1 MKAVR
6 YYGPNKP
13 LRIEDIDLPKIG
25 DDEVLVK
32 VKAAGICHTDLH
44 FLDGTLVPWKG
55 TLPITLGH
63 EIAGEIEEVGEKV
76 KNFKK
81 GDRVVLNNNKS
92 CGKCEYC
99 KAGMQ
104 NLCDDL
110 DQHGFTI
117 DGGYA
122 EYVKT
127 VERTLVKLPNE
138 VPFEKAAVLP
148 CAVGSVYHG
157 LVDQAKLKAGE
168 SLLIN
173 GFGGLGTSAFQVA
186 KHLGAKVF
194 VVDVSKEK
202 LKMAEEMG
210 ADGAV
215 DGTKPNVSE
224 EIKKMTGGK
233 GVNVALELVGLKKTM
248 ENALNSLAKTGRYV
262 IIGYTKDLLEIN
274 PLSLVVGEFRIIGS
288 VSYTQQNLI
297 DVVELARMKKITP
310 VVSKTVGLD
319 EVPDVLNQMK
329 EKKIV
334 GRVVAR
340 P

>member
-13 LRIEDIDLPKIG
+13 LKVENVEVPQIG
-25 DDEVLVK
+25 DDEVLIK
-32 VKAAGICHTDLH
+32 IKAAGVCHTDLH

-63 EIAGEIEEVGEKV
+63 EIAGEVEETGKNI

-81 GDRVVLNNNKS
+81 GDRVVVNNNKS
-92 CGKCEYC
+92 CGKCDYC
-99 KAGMQ
+99 RMGKQ
-104 NLCDDL
+104 NLCSDL

-127 VERTLVKLPNE
+127 VERTLIKLPSD

-148 CAVGSVYHG
+148 CAVGSVYHA
-157 LVDQAKLKAGE
+157 LVDLAKLQSGE

-186 KHLGAKVF
+186 KHIGARVF

-202 LKMAEEMG
+202 LKLAEEMG
-210 ADGAV
+210 ADGV
-215 DGTKPNVSE
+215 IDGSTENVGE

-233 GVNVALELVGLKKTM
+233 GVNVAVELVGLKKTM
-248 ENALNSLAKTGRYV
+248 SNAINSLAKMGRYV
-262 IIGYTKDLLEIN
+262 IIGYTKDLLEVS
-274 PLSLVVGEFRIIGS
+274 PLLLVVGEYHVIGS
-288 VSYTQQNLI
+288 VSYTHQNLV
-297 DVVELARMKKITP
+297 DVVNLAHMKKISP
-310 VVSKTVGLD
+310 VVSKTISLEEIPSALD
-319 EVPDVLNQMK
+319 QIK
-329 EKKIV
+329 ERKII
-334 GRVVAR
+334 GRVVAM

>member
-13 LRIEDIDLPKIG
+13 LKVEDVEIPKIG

-63 EIAGEIEEVGEKV
+63 EIAGEVEKV
-76 KNFKK
+76 GKNVKKFKN
-81 GDRVVLNNNKS
+81 GDRVVVNNNKS

-99 KAGMQ
+99 RAGAQ
-104 NLCDDL
+104 NLCENL

-127 VERTLVKLPNE
+127 IERTLVKLPSD

-148 CAVGSVYHG
+148 CAAGSVYHG
-157 LVDQAKLKAGE
+157 LVDQAKLQAGE
-168 SLLIN
+168 TLLIN
-173 GFGGLGTSAFQVA
+173 GFGGLGTSALQVA
-186 KHLGAKVF
+186 KNIGAKVF
-194 VVDVSKEK
+194 VVDISKDK
-202 LKMAEEMG
+202 LKMAEELG
-210 ADGAV
+210 ADGVV
-215 DGTKPNVSE
+215 DGTKSNVSE

-248 ENALNSLAKTGRYV
+248 ENAINSLAKMGRYV
-262 IIGYTKDLLEIN
+262 IIGYTKDMLEVN
-274 PLSLVVGEFRIIGS
+274 PLSLVVGELRIIGS
-288 VSYTQQNLI
+288 VSYTHQNLV
-297 DVVELARMKKITP
+297 DVVELAHKKKLSP
-310 VVSKTVGLD
+310 VVSKIVSLD
-319 EVPDVLNQMK
+319 EVPEALQQLK
-329 EKKIV
+329 EKKIM
-334 GRVVAR
+334 GRVVAK

>member
-13 LRIEDIDLPKIG
+13 LRIEDIEVPKIG

-44 FLDGTLVPWKG
+44 FLDGTLTPWKG

-63 EIAGEIEEVGEKV
+63 EIAGEIEEVGKEV
-76 KNFKK
+76 KKFSR

-92 CGKCEYC
+92 CGRCEYC

-127 VERTLVKLPNE
+127 VERTLVKLPSE
-138 VPFEKAAVLP
+138 IPYEKAAVLP
-148 CAVGSVYHG
+148 CAAGSVYHG

-173 GFGGLGTSAFQVA
+173 GFGGLGTSALQVA

-202 LKMAEEMG
+202 LKIAEGMG
-210 ADGAV
+210 ADVVV
-215 DGTKPNVSE
+215 DGTKTNISE
-224 EIKKMTGGK
+224 EIKKMAEGK
-233 GVNVALELVGLKKTM
+233 GVNVALELVGLKRTM
-248 ENALNSLAKTGRYV
+248 ENAFNSLAKTGRYV

-288 VSYTQQNLI
+288 VSYTHQNLV
-297 DVVELARMKKITP
+297 DVVELARKEKISP
-310 VVSKTVGLD
+310 VVSKIVGLD
-319 EVPDVLNQMK
+319 EIPDVLNQLK

-334 GRVVAR
+334 GRVVAT